1 MTKEKHMDDSLKSF
15 LIIRM
20 FVYFLREVILRA
32 EGGATGRGAAA
43 VAAALDPA
51 GFHTRGGAAFN
62 LGFFLILFLLH
73 GLPGLDVEWQII
85 FNVIFP
91 INQLH

>member
-1 MTKEKHMDDSLKSF
+1 
-15 LIIRM
+15 
-20 FVYFLREVILRA
+20 LRA
-32 EGGATGRGAAA
+32 GGGATGRGAAA
-43 VAAALDPA
+43 AAAALDPA

-73 GLPGLDVEWQII
+73 GLPGLNVEWQII

-91 INQLH
+91 VNKLH